1 MGAAMSSLSQELAEA
16 VEVAGRHV
24 VRIEGRRRGPSSGIV
39 WGGAEGLVVT
49 THHVLERDE
58 GIGVGLP
65 DGTVTTAKV
74 VGRDPGTDLALL
86 RVEASGLAVPA
97 WGEAD
102 SVRVGFLALA
112 ISRPGRSARARLGIV
127 SAVGEAWRTP
137 AGGRLDRYVETDLGI
152 EIGFSGSALVGANGH
167 VLGLNTA
174 GLMRGTSLA
183 VPAATVRRVVDSLL
197 AHGEVPRGY
206 LGIGT
211 YPVELPASLHETAG
225 QAAALLV
232 VSVQPGSAAAT
243 AGIVLGDA
251 LLAMDGHRLTHP
263 RQLLALLDEDRIGKE
278 AVVRIV
284 RAGELR
290 EVHITIGTRQGRG

>member
-1 MGAAMSSLSQELAEA
+1 MGVAMSSLSQELAEA

-24 VRIEGRRRGPSSGIV
+24 VRIEGRRRGPSSGVV
-39 WGGAEGLVVT
+39 WSAEGLVVT

-65 DGTVTTAKV
+65 DGAVATAKV

-86 RVEASGLAVPA
+86 RVEASGLAGPV
-97 WGEAD
+97 WAD
-102 SVRVGFLALA
+102 TEGVRIGSLALA
-112 ISRPGRSARARLGIV
+112 VSRPGRSARARLGIV
-127 SAVGEAWRTP
+127 SALGDAWRTP

-152 EIGFSGSALVGANGH
+152 EMGFSGSALVGADGRL
-167 VLGLNTA
+167 LGLNTA
-174 GLMRGTSLA
+174 GLVRGTSLA
-183 VPAATVRRVVDSLL
+183 VPAATVRRVVDALL

-211 YPVELPASLHETAG
+211 YPVELPAGLHETTG
-225 QAAALLV
+225 QTAALLV

-243 AGIVLGDA
+243 AGLVLGDA

-278 AVVRIV
+278 AVLRIV
-284 RAGELR
+284 RAGEPRELR
-290 EVHITIGTRQGRG
+290 LTIGTRQGRG